1 MMKVGKG
8 YSALKK
14 GRYSQIG
21 FVYHLVMSTI
31 DREPVFNNFDHARC
45 IIRIIK
51 ADEDLGFT
59 KTLSFVVM
67 PDHIHWLVTL
77 EKGDISQ
84 AVQRVKSLFTKYSGL
99 NVWNVGFYD
108 HAIRTD
114 EALIDVARY
123 IVANPLRAGL
133 CESIKE
139 YPYWDSVWLE

>member
-1 MMKVGKG
+1 MMEKGKG

-14 GRYSQIG
+14 GRHSQIG
-21 FVYHLVMSTI
+21 FVYHLVLSTE
-31 DREPVFNNFDHARC
+31 DRKPVFKSFDQAR
-45 IIRIIK
+45 RIVRILK
-51 ADEDLGFT
+51 ADEDLCFT
-59 KTLSFVVM
+59 KTLAFVVM
-67 PDHIHWLVTL
+67 PDHIHWLVKL

-99 NVWNVGFYD
+99 NIWNVGFYD

-133 CESIKE
+133 CESVKE
-139 YPYWDSVWLE
+139 YPHWDSVWLE